1 MQSDPPSPSL
11 YERLGGHAGLE
22 RLLSRFYDRAREDD
36 LLGPIFGAH
45 VHDWDSHLQ
54 TVVHFWS
61 NHTGGPVLYRGGMG
75 RHFRLGLEPQH
86 FERWL
91 SLWRSNAELEVGPE
105 CAEELHAIASRVA
118 ANLKAMAAQ
127 ASALNVGGPSPRPG
141 SRFGLSS
148 RPSA

>member
-1 MQSDPPSPSL
+1 
-11 YERLGGHAGLE
+11 
-22 RLLSRFYDRAREDD
+22 
-36 LLGPIFGAH
+36 
-45 VHDWDSHLQ
+45 
-54 TVVHFWS
+54 
-61 NHTGGPVLYRGGMG
+61 MG